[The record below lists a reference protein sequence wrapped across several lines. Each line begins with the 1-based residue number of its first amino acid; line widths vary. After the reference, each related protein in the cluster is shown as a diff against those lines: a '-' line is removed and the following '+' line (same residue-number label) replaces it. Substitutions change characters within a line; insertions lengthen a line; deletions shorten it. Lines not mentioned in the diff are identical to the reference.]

1 MVLACGLF
9 LGLFFWLLHQQEYRF
24 KNDAAKTV
32 GETAIEISYP
42 DIMGG
47 ETAVEEAVSQEENTL
62 PQNFS
67 DGPIEEKYLI
77 ADEIE
82 SGVSFPEQPV
92 EALSLIHISYERLL

>member
-24 KNDAAKTV
+24 KNDAVKTV

-67 DGPIEEKYLI
+67 DGPIEEKYLLPMKLK
-77 ADEIE
+77 AAFL
-82 SGVSFPEQPV
+82 SPSSRWKPVCCRSF
-92 EALSLIHISYERLL
+92 LKLRR

>member
-24 KNDAAKTV
+24 KNDTVKTV
-32 GETAIEISYP
+32 GEAAIEISYP
-42 DIMGG
+42 GFMGG

-77 ADEIE
+77 ADEVE
-82 SGVSFPEQPV
+82 NGVSFPEQPGD
-92 EALSLIHISYERLL
+92 ARLLQ